1 MQAPSNTMTLGDAEV
16 RVEIEAVAPDLPSGA
31 PSRRWIGVAG
41 SVAEI
46 NHSSHVLKHNDEV
59 IAYVE
64 LTGDDERV
72 VPKGKV
78 TVPSSR
84 IYRKPKFIS
93 CSDAASMGVAYFTAF
108 AILEQELNIQVQYP
122 FRQAA
127 ENSNLD
133 GKRVLIA
140 GGETDLGIAMLQI
153 LRSLAPECKIAM
165 TISMNS
171 QYNLLQ
177 RCSHTVA
184 LGAKYAIDGACSD
197 LMDHLR
203 ADMESTG
210 DKTAHV
216 ILDVSGAAVD
226 RRELMELLAP
236 EGEYVDCTQQDVG
249 DAISAMVLNRS
260 DVIASF
266 DDMLC
271 RAAEVF
277 QFTVEP
283 SCPLD
288 GEADSNA

>member
-1 MQAPSNTMTLGDAEV
+1 MQAPSNTMTLGEAEV

-31 PSRRWIGVAG
+31 PSRRWIAVAG
-41 SVAEI
+41 SVAET
-46 NHSSHVLKHNDEV
+46 NPDSHVLKHNDEV
-59 IAYVE
+59 VAYVE

-84 IYRKPKFIS
+84 IHRKPKSIS

-127 ENSNLD
+127 EDSNLD

-140 GGETDLGIAMLQI
+140 GGETDPGIAMLQT
-153 LRSLAPECKIAM
+153 LRSLGPECKIAM
-165 TISMNS
+165 TASMNS

-177 RCSHTVA
+177 RCSHAVA

-210 DKTAHV
+210 DQTVHV

-226 RRELMELLAP
+226 RPELMELLAP
-236 EGEYVDCTQQDVG
+236 EGKYVDCTQQDVG
-249 DAISAMVLNRS
+249 DAMSAMVLNRS

-266 DDMLC
+266 DNMLW